1 LVLDHFH
8 VHQIDAGLSCQAVSI
23 SRHVEGIIRVVK
35 EGSEAAGCKDCGFR
49 WISNQLTG
57 ANVHPFNADTSWKV
71 FEEGL
76 PENFRSNFPK
86 SEWVGPFRLTVPKLG
101 GKTIIVFGKRL
112 DFERSQNEFLAK
124 FKGGTKRL

>member
-1 LVLDHFH
+1 M
-8 VHQIDAGLSCQAVSI
+8 
-23 SRHVEGIIRVVK
+23 K
-35 EGSEAAGCKDCGFR
+35 EAAEAAVLIIIGLAAYWFFILRPGRLHFWRVAAKYPDDAYGHFK
-49 WISNQLTG
+49 
-57 ANVHPFNADTSWKV
+57 ADTSWKV

-101 GKTIIVFGKRL
+101 GKTIVVFGKRL